1 VAARLTQA
9 PPTPP
14 VHPVKLGLHQSARLE
29 QRLIQS
35 PQMIQAMQILQ
46 LPLLDLQERI
56 EQELSEN
63 PFLELVEDTPDPV
76 PPGEREEVRGD
87 EAGED
92 LAQMREVIERF
103 EGAYGDGSSGPPH
116 ASANGEDRDGK
127 YEAMLNAPSSPATL
141 AEAVLEQVAT
151 LDLSER
157 ARRIVEYLAWS
168 LDPRG
173 YLSETP
179 ATLATELTR
188 QFERELRDLQGAR
201 RSVFADEDDDA
212 ADPGHTPAADDRN
225 ARHGD
230 NGHRSNGHVPLG
242 HDADG
247 NDLAGRV
254 SVASHAAGSDD
265 GTDPTLADLFVPLSE
280 LYGPVS
286 EDEVRDGLEVLR
298 EAVHPALGAL
308 DLREALLLQLPSR
321 GLWSPFMRTL
331 VENHLEDIEANRLPQ
346 IAKATRA
353 DLEDVKAAVELLKGL
368 DPFPGAGF
376 GDQPTESITPEVIVE
391 EVEGDYR
398 VRLDRERTPR
408 LRLDPS
414 YKEVLAGGDKADKA
428 WVRKRVESAAWF
440 LDALLQRESTLER
453 IANAVFRHQRGFL
466 DRGPESLRPLR
477 MQEIADEAEVHIS
490 TVSRAV
496 AGKYAETP
504 RGIFP
509 LKYFFT
515 GGTTKAS
522 GEEASQVTV
531 QEKLKHLV
539 AEEDPASPLS
549 DDALAAALEEKEGIR
564 IARRT
569 VTKYRKALGIP
580 SSGQRKR
587 Y

>member
-1 VAARLTQA
+1 MAAGLAQA

-63 PFLELVEDTPDPV
+63 PFLELVEDTPEPV
-76 PPGEREEVRGD
+76 PQGEREEVRGD

-116 ASANGEDRDGK
+116 ASANGEDNDRK

-157 ARRIVEYLAWS
+157 GRRIVEYLAWS

-201 RSVFADEDDDA
+201 RSVFADEDDDV
-212 ADPGHTPAADDRN
+212 DGPGRAPGEDDGKP
-225 ARHGD
+225 RHESDGPGND
-230 NGHRSNGHVPLG
+230 GHDSNGHVPLG

-247 NDLAGRV
+247 NDLAGRA
-254 SVASHAAGSDD
+254 SVAKHAAGADD
-265 GTDPTLADLFVPLSE
+265 GPGPTLAD

-331 VENHLEDIEANRLPQ
+331 VEHHLEDIEANRLPQ

-353 DLEDVKAAVELLKGL
+353 DIEDVKAAVELLKGL

>member
-1 VAARLTQA
+1 
-9 PPTPP
+9 
-14 VHPVKLGLHQSARLE
+14 
-29 QRLIQS
+29 
-35 PQMIQAMQILQ
+35 
-46 LPLLDLQERI
+46 
-56 EQELSEN
+56 
-63 PFLELVEDTPDPV
+63 
-76 PPGEREEVRGD
+76 
-87 EAGED
+87 
-92 LAQMREVIERF
+92 
-103 EGAYGDGSSGPPH
+103 
-116 ASANGEDRDGK
+116 
-127 YEAMLNAPSSPATL
+127 
-141 AEAVLEQVAT
+141 
-151 LDLSER
+151 
-157 ARRIVEYLAWS
+157 
-168 LDPRG
+168 
-173 YLSETP
+173 
-179 ATLATELTR
+179 
-188 QFERELRDLQGAR
+188 
-201 RSVFADEDDDA
+201 
-212 ADPGHTPAADDRN
+212 
-225 ARHGD
+225 
-230 NGHRSNGHVPLG
+230 
-242 HDADG
+242 
-247 NDLAGRV
+247 
-254 SVASHAAGSDD
+254 
-265 GTDPTLADLFVPLSE
+265 
-280 LYGPVS
+280 
-286 EDEVRDGLEVLR
+286 
-298 EAVHPALGAL
+298 
-308 DLREALLLQLPSR
+308 
-321 GLWSPFMRTL
+321 
-331 VENHLEDIEANRLPQ
+331 
-346 IAKATRA
+346 
-353 DLEDVKAAVELLKGL
+353 
-368 DPFPGAGF
+368 
-376 GDQPTESITPEVIVE
+376 VIVE

-453 IANAVFRHQRGFL
+453 IANAIFRHQRGFL

-509 LKYFFT
+509 LKFFFT

-549 DDALAAALEEKEGIR
+549 DDALAAALEVKEGIR